1 MTYTH
6 GLGDAQ
12 ESRTELRRMTYDD
25 ETPVGPKCDCCGGET
40 EYVQCERDGSIYEYI
55 FICPNED
62 CEHFESKDFIV
73 EIDLGW
79 DNGNC

>member
-12 ESRTELRRMTYDD
+12 EGIQYDD
-25 ETPVGPKCDCCGGET
+25 YLPDAPKCDCCGDTT
-40 EYVQCERDGSIYEYI
+40 EYAQCERDGDTDVYI
-55 FICPNED
+55 FICENED
-62 CEHFESKDFIV
+62 CEAFETKDFTV

-79 DNGNC
+79 DC